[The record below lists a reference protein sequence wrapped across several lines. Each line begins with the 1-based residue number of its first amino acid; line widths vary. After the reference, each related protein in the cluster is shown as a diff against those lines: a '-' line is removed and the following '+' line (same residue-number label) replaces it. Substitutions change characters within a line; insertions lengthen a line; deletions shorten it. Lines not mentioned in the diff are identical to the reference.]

1 MSKSRTQQIAEKTL
15 YATLK
20 TLKEAG
26 GEMRAKEV
34 LERIGTTVN
43 FDEEEKFR
51 YEKTGNIR
59 WRSVLHFYTIDA
71 IKAGFMRKHKGLWI
85 LTEEGEKA
93 IALGPEKLLQAVTQ
107 GYRDWDAKRKKD
119 HPTTDKDAED
129 IELAVEG
136 DKGQAQKARLDQ
148 YEEEASHGLREY
160 VLGKNPYEFQ
170 DLVAAL
176 LEAMGYHISEIADKG
191 PDGGVDI
198 IAYTDPLGTK
208 LPRIIVQ
215 VKHRPNDSIAA
226 DQIQKLA
233 GTLKR
238 NTDVGIFVTSGGFSK
253 PARKEARESREH
265 IELIDFERF
274 MDLWQQYYTKLPD
287 EQKNLLP
294 LHPIYFLGSNE

>member
-1 MSKSRTQQIAEKTL
+1 MAKSRTQQIAEKTL
-15 YATLK
+15 YAMLK

-34 LERIGTTVN
+34 LERIAATVH

-59 WRSVLHFYTIDA
+59 WRSVLHFYSIDA

-119 HPTTDKDAED
+119 LPSSDKDAED

-176 LEAMGYHISEIADKG
+176 LEAMGYHISEISDKG

-215 VKHRPNDSIAA
+215 VKHSPNDSVAA
-226 DQIQKLA
+226 DLIQKLA

-238 NTDVGIFVTSGGFSK
+238 NTDVGIFVTSGSFSK

-274 MDLWQQYYTKLPD
+274 MELWQQYYTKLPD